1 MPKLNS
7 IFNNIFNSLKKVYLI
22 PIFLLIVGAFSVVN
36 QYIQAPKNTAIGIN
50 NANNSSL
57 IDSVSATVS
66 SSLENLITSS
76 TSGNLSFSS
85 NTSTSSI
92 LSISSN
98 QISSKSNSFLPATK
112 LKMPILM
119 YHHIDTL
126 EGIVKGDKV
135 GASLRVS
142 PAVFEKQLQYIAKK
156 SYTTINS
163 FDLQK
168 YLSGQVNLP
177 AKPILL
183 TFDDGYKN
191 NFTKAF
197 PLLQK
202 YGMKADFAIISSV
215 VSIKNEYMTWQ
226 DLRELVQSGM
236 SISSHTH
243 SHCTTAI
250 RQKNYFLDSPINSK
264 ELPCSRFAT
273 QERLTTG
280 QIKYEFETSKRNLER
295 ELKIEVSHLIYPF
308 GFYNQQ
314 SIAIAK
320 SAGYQFATTVV
331 PQSGENLDFDKS
343 FELPRYR
350 VFGQQSGEL
359 TGFFGGGR

>member
-1 MPKLNS
+1 MLK
-7 IFNNIFNSLKKVYLI
+7 FNNTNKLFSSLKKYLLI
-22 PIFLLIVGAFSVVN
+22 PIIVFLLGISFLFN
-36 QYIQAPKNTAIGIN
+36 QYVQTSQSHTFKIGSSSIIN
-50 NANNSSL
+50 STVASINSNLESL
-57 IDSVSATVS
+57 IT
-66 SSLENLITSS
+66 N
-76 TSGNLSFSS
+76 S
-85 NTSTSSI
+85 NTSNFSPNSNTSIFSSAISLTTSSQ
-92 LSISSN
+92 L
-98 QISSKSNSFLPATK
+98 SSKNTSFVPATK

-126 EGIVKGDKV
+126 DNVARSDKV

-156 SYTTINS
+156 GYTTINS

-177 AKPILL
+177 TKPILL

-202 YGMKADFAIISSV
+202 YGMKADFGIISSV
-215 VSIKNEYMTWQ
+215 VGIKNEYMTWQ

-243 SHCTTAI
+243 NHCTTAI

-264 ELPCSRFAT
+264 ELPCNRFAT

-280 QIKYEFETSKRNLER
+280 QIKYEFETSKRDLER

-320 SAGYQFATTVV
+320 SAGYRFATTVA
-331 PQSGENLDFDKS
+331 PELGENLDFGKP

-359 TGFFGGGR
+359 IGFFGNVR